1 MSEETHAHETKSAQ
15 RNAIQETYVFCTMCV
30 SVTCDDMIGRQK
42 FVGSTHFQV
51 SLSLS
56 LSLPLSPSPCLFRL
70 LPFSLA
76 LSRVRA
82 LSLSLPLSQNEFART
97 TRKSIPER
105 AKAVFLHIHLSHT
118 KSPTHA
124 T

>member
-1 MSEETHAHETKSAQ
+1 MSKETHTHETTSAQ
-15 RNAIQETYVFCTMCV
+15 KNAIHETYVFCTMCV
-30 SVTCDDMIGRQK
+30 SVTCDDTIGRQQ

-56 LSLPLSPSPCLFRL
+56 PSLPLSISPCLFRL

-82 LSLSLPLSQNEFART
+82 LSLSLPLSRRNEFART

-105 AKAVFLHIHLSHT
+105 A
-118 KSPTHA
+118 
-124 T
+124 